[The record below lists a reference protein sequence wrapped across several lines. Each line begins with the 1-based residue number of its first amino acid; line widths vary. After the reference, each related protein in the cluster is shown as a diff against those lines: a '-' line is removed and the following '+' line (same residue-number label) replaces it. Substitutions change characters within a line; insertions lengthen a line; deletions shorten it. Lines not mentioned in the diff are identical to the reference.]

1 MHPEVELER
10 AQIVRLFGR
19 YDCLIEPQ
27 LVDHLAKHGAPE
39 AHAEAV
45 LKQLG
50 EVPFYLTLA
59 AFREAEEKLA
69 ARSPD
74 EEVGAPAPAV
84 DPEDLELATA
94 RKAALA
100 KMLAMVYD
108 SKRGDMEGDDD
119 NELDGGTEPDDAPD
133 GPLATGVEPLAM
145 PVIKVNRPKNWDPI
159 ASHYDGQIKILQ
171 DITGQ
176 STCEGNT
183 DDFHKYFKARYHA
196 MEKLLRRRRELANAT
211 PVERAFDGP
220 GREVAL
226 IGMITETKT
235 TKNGHKILVVEDET
249 GQVTAL
255 VPNNDKADPDLIVRS
270 GLLVPDEVVGILATK
285 PWKAGSDLLIVQD
298 IIRPDVPY
306 NTERISA
313 EEPLAAAF
321 LSDVHVGSEIFL
333 EKNFTQMLKWLNG
346 EVGNDR
352 ERKMAGRIKY
362 LVVPGDM
369 VDGIGIYPGQEH
381 HLKIGDIYDQYA
393 YLGGLMRAVPEHIDV
408 IIQPGNHDAAR
419 PNEPQ
424 PALDKEATEKF
435 DGLQAKFV
443 GNPSTFTLHDVR
455 VLSYHGCSLMDFA
468 TSVQGLEHHDPLPI
482 MEEILKCRHLA
493 PIYGQSTPLAP
504 EHKDFMVLDTIPE
517 LFVTGHVHT
526 FDTRTYRG
534 VNMMN
539 CSTWQGQTDYQKML
553 NFKPNPAMLP
563 IFDLQNLKSTA
574 MDFSMGM
581 DFSYGNK
588 VV

>member
-1 MHPEVELER
+1 MHAGVDTER

-27 LVDHLAKHGAPE
+27 LVEYLAAKDDPGPL
-39 AHAEAV
+39 AEAV
-45 LKQLG
+45 LRELG

-59 AFREAEEKLA
+59 SFRDAEERIA
-69 ARSPD
+69 DRPQD
-74 EEVGAPAPAV
+74 EDDGGGVPKPAV
-84 DPEDLELATA
+84 DPAHAELEAA

-100 KMLAMVYD
+100 KMLEMVYD
-108 SKRGDMEGDDD
+108 AQRGDLETADDL
-119 NELDGGTEPDDAPD
+119 ELDGSTEPAEAPD
-133 GPLATGVEPLAM
+133 KRQHVEPLAR
-145 PVIKVNRPKNWDPI
+145 PVVKVNRPKNWDPI

-183 DDFHKYFKARYHA
+183 GDFHKYFTARYHA
-196 MEKLLRRRRELANAT
+196 MEKLLRKRRELANAV
-211 PVERAFDGP
+211 PIERALDAP
-220 GREVAL
+220 GREVAI
-226 IGMITETKT
+226 IGMVTESRT
-235 TKNGHKILVVEDET
+235 TNAGHKLLEVEDES
-249 GQVTAL
+249 GKIAAL
-255 VPNNDKADPDLIVRS
+255 VVNNDRTDPALIVRA
-270 GLLVPDEVVGILATK
+270 GLLVPDEVLGVVAQ
-285 PWKAGSDLLIVQD
+285 KAAKGDLLIVQD
-298 IIRPDVPY
+298 LIRPDIPY
-306 NTERISA
+306 NTERIHA

-321 LSDVHVGSEIFL
+321 LSDVHVGSDIFL
-333 EKNFTQMLKWLNG
+333 EKNFVKMLQWLNG
-346 EVGNDR
+346 ETGNER

-381 HLKIGDIYDQYA
+381 NLTIGDIYDQYE
-393 YLGGLMRAVPEHIDV
+393 YFGELMRAVPDHVDV
-408 IIQPGNHDAAR
+408 IVQPGNHDAAR

-424 PALDKEATEKF
+424 PALDKEAVSKF
-435 DGLQAKFV
+435 DGLNARFV

-468 TSVQGLEHHDPLPI
+468 TSVQGMEHHDPLPI

-504 EHKDFMVLDTIPE
+504 EHKDYMVIDTIPD

-526 FDTRTYRG
+526 FDTRQYRG
-534 VNMMN
+534 INMMN

-563 IFDLQNLKSTA
+563 IFDLQHLKSTA
-574 MDFSMGM
+574 MDFTMGM
-581 DFSYGNK
+581 DFTYGNK
-588 VV
+588 VA